1 MFTLENP
8 NLIPRAN
15 FNSNPKS
22 LGASP
27 LGIIGLELE
36 LALGIRFGFSK
47 VNILWSLDSSN
58 IVKNNFTTKFR
69 LILFSREVVNCT
81 NLVYFKKKMLIL
93 FKPIE

>member
-27 LGIIGLELE
+27 LGIIGLELK

-47 VNILWSLDSSN
+47 VNILWLLDSSN
-58 IVKNNFTTKFR
+58 IKDMTLFQIFYTVEYTKDSECMN
-69 LILFSREVVNCT
+69 I
-81 NLVYFKKKMLIL
+81 NL
-93 FKPIE
+93 